1 MEINIDETQLTVHVN
16 PYFLRLNFP
25 HNVVE
30 DDSSSADYDPG
41 TGYLSVSLTKEQKG
55 QHFKDLDLLAKLL
68 APRQSKPPP
77 SIEVISS
84 TENGQTLTEKL
95 DGLNLTDK
103 EQSEFEEGRSN

>member
-1 MEINIDETQLTVHVN
+1 MEINVDETQLTVHVN

-68 APRQSKPPP
+68 APRQSKAAP

-84 TENGQTLTEKL
+84 TETGQALSERL
-95 DGLNLTDK
+95 DGLSITDH
-103 EQSEFEEGRSN
+103 SEFEEGQSS